1 MKLRQ
6 IIRQILQENQAHY
19 DKLAK
24 LLCSG
29 DLESIEQAVDLAE
42 TMGYIDL
49 VEYKHRNHKDFG
61 LAFDSYEDHRWWFN
75 PVKPFEAVLMAEWES

>member
-1 MKLRQ
+1 MKSLRRT
-6 IIRQILQENQAHY
+6 IRKILLENQAHY

-42 TMGYIDL
+42 TMGYIHL
-49 VEYKHRNHKDFG
+49 VEYKYRDGEAFG
-61 LAFDSYEDHRWWFN
+61 LWRCDRD
-75 PVKPFEAVLMAEWES
+75 WETI